1 MKKYITRVFGLLLI
15 LSLLLEPDSTS
26 AKAKPLRLNKTKV
39 SITAGTTIRLKLT
52 GTKKKVK
59 WSVKNKKIATVSKKG
74 LVKGK
79 KKGTT
84 FIYAKVSG
92 KKKLRCK
99 VIVKAVLQPDT
110 DSKYYTFRNPSLL
123 MQHYEKHGRYM
134 GFASA
139 EEYTA
144 AANRVISNP
153 ESLHKKE
160 QEDGDDVYYLEK
172 TNDFVIVSTD
182 GYIRT
187 YFRPDNGIDYFNRR

>member
-1 MKKYITRVFGLLLI
+1 MKKLGSRIFCLLLAI
-15 LSLLLEPDSTS
+15 FLLLEPVNTS
-26 AKAKPLRLNKTKV
+26 AKAKPLSLNKTKV
-39 SITAGTTIRLKLT
+39 SITAGAKVQLKVS

-59 WSVKNKKIATVSKKG
+59 WSVKNKKIASVSKKG

-84 FIYAKVSG
+84 FVYAKVSG

-99 VIVKAVLQPDT
+99 VIVKAVQNSDT
-110 DSKYYTFRNPSLL
+110 STKYYTFRNAELL
-123 MQHYEKHGRYM
+123 MQHYEKHGKSM

-139 EEYTA
+139 EEYAA

-153 ESLHKKE
+153 KSLHKKE
-160 QEDGDDVYYLEK
+160 QEDGDDVYYLEE

-187 YFRPDNGIDYFNRR
+187 YFRPENGIDYFNRQ

>member
-1 MKKYITRVFGLLLI
+1 MKKYTTRILGLLLAI
-15 LSLLLEPDSTS
+15 SLLLGPVNTS
-26 AKAKPLRLNKTKV
+26 AKTKPLRLNKTKV
-39 SITAGTTIRLKLT
+39 SITTGTKVQLKLS

-84 FIYAKVSG
+84 FVYAKVSG

-99 VIVKAVLQPDT
+99 VIVKAFLQPDT
-110 DSKYYTFRNPSLL
+110 DLKYYTFRNSELL
-123 MQHYEKHGRYM
+123 MQHYEKHGRSM

-144 AANRVISNP
+144 AANRVISDP
-153 ESLHKKE
+153 ETLHKKE

-187 YFRPDNGIDYFNRR
+187 YFRPEDGIAYFNRQ

>member
-1 MKKYITRVFGLLLI
+1 MKKYISRILGLLLAI
-15 LSLLLEPDSTS
+15 SLLFEPVSTS
-26 AKAKPLRLNKTKV
+26 AKTKPLKLNKTKV
-39 SITAGTTIRLKLT
+39 TITAGNKTQLKVS
-52 GTKKKVK
+52 GTKKKVS

-74 LVKGK
+74 LVKAI

-84 FIYAKVSG
+84 FVYAKVSG
-92 KKKLRCK
+92 KKKLHCK
-99 VIVKAVLQPDT
+99 VIVKAVLHSSAS
-110 DSKYYTFRNPSLL
+110 SKYYTFRNSTLL
-123 MQHYEKHGRYM
+123 AQHYEKHGRSM

-153 ESLHKKE
+153 ASLHKKE

-187 YFRPDNGIDYFNRR
+187 YFRPDDGIDYFNRQ

>member
-1 MKKYITRVFGLLLI
+1 MKKYTTRILGLLLAI
-15 LSLLLEPDSTS
+15 SLLFGPVNTS
-26 AKAKPLRLNKTKV
+26 AKTKPLRLNKTKV
-39 SITAGTTIRLKLT
+39 SITTGTKVQLKLS

-59 WSVKNKKIATVSKKG
+59 WSVKNQKIATVSKKG

-84 FIYAKVSG
+84 FVYAKVSG

-99 VIVKAVLQPDT
+99 VIVKTFLQPDT
-110 DSKYYTFRNPSLL
+110 DSKYYTFRNSELL
-123 MQHYEKHGRYM
+123 MQHYEKHGRSM

-139 EEYTA
+139 E
-144 AANRVISNP
+144 
-153 ESLHKKE
+153 E

-187 YFRPDNGIDYFNRR
+187 YFRPEDGIAYFNRQ